1 MTRFGSSSSGRSL
14 ALWTAMSISPA
25 TSARSSAVTNIPSP
39 IGASFARTSP
49 SETIV
54 LTSTGAP
61 LARSRAA
68 TISLCTSARRDPRV
82 PSRSGLAEP
91 TVNSRVWQHRQ
102 GWRRGD
108 HVAYD
113 QRRRRADRCLVRDA
127 SDAIQRADDALLI
140 RQRRIA
146 DHGSRA
152 RAPDGP
158 RQNGRHLGQVGP
170 RHQDHECVGGKRKLA
185 EAVERALA
193 LGGGDRERR
202 GDSAQRHGYAGG
214 RRRSQRCCNP
224 GNDDDLDAGARQ
236 IAQLLA
242 TTPEDERI
250 ATLES
255 HHGMAR
261 MRQFDEPRGDGLL
274 ARVVVTGAFAHVLE
288 PGVGTAKGKRLGR
301 DEGVVQHVIGVRQ
314 QLASLEREQVG
325 IARTGAD
332 EGDAAGSTPARL
344 ADGHREVGRLI
355 AVSAAE
361 KVANLG
367 VDDAPIN
374 VRLLGDRHAS
384 GAELAPHVS
393 DQSHERPPLAPQPAL
408 DASTQSRREV
418 RAFARCR
425 DRDEQRIPF
434 DDGGRDE
441 AALCRAVDDV
451 DEDARFFSLLPAA
464 PVDVRVFAGIHDE
477 AGADEIAGLV
487 LLRGYD
493 PNNGSGFAERGGLFL
508 RELAFAQNNT
518 RLVHEVE
525 EDRVVP
531 HAVASSFFAAS
542 RSTFATSGRVN
553 SGGSS
558 LPSSRSLRT
567 AVPLNVRWEVAG
579 CGQVR
584 DDAIPPQSE
593 Q

>member
-14 ALWTAMSISPA
+14 ALWTARSISPA
-25 TSARSSAVTNIPSP
+25 TSARSSAVTNMPSP

-49 SETIV
+49 SERIV

-127 SDAIQRADDALLI
+127 SDAIQTADDALLV

-158 RQNGRHLGQVGP
+158 RQSGRHLGQVGP
-170 RHQDHECVGGKRKLA
+170 RHEDHERIGGKRKLA

-214 RRRSQRCCNP
+214 RGRSQRGCNP

-255 HHGMAR
+255 HHSVAR
-261 MRQFDEPRGDGLL
+261 ARQLDEPRGYGLL
-274 ARVVVTGAFAHVLE
+274 ARVVVAGAFTHVLE
-288 PGVGTAKGKRLGR
+288 PGVGTAKGERLGR
-301 DEGVVQHVIGVRQ
+301 DEGVMQHVIGVRQ
-314 QLASLEREQVG
+314 QLASLECEQVG

-332 EGDAAGSTPARL
+332 EGDAAGSGSAGLP
-344 ADGHREVGRLI
+344 DGHCEVGRLI
-355 AVSAAE
+355 ATSAPE
-361 KVANLG
+361 QVANLG
-367 VDDAPIN
+367 VDDAP
-374 VRLLGDRHAS
+374 VDARLLGDRHA
-384 GAELAPHVS
+384 LRPQLPPHVS
-393 DQSHERPPLAPQPAL
+393 DQGHERSPLAPQPAL
-408 DASTQSRREV
+408 DASAKTGRQV

-425 DRDEQRIPF
+425 DGDEQGIPIH
-434 DDGGRDE
+434 DRGCDE
-441 AALCRAVDDV
+441 AALRRAVNDV
-451 DEDARFFSLLPAA
+451 DDDACFFRLLPTA

-477 AGADEIAGLV
+477 ACAEEITGPV
-487 LLRGYD
+487 LLRRD
-493 PNNGSGFAERGGLFL
+493 NSNNGSGFAERGGLFL
-508 RELAFAQNNT
+508 RELALAQNNA